1 MRKVQLYIN
10 DQRADL
16 FDDEIISLTQ
26 TIKNVQD
33 VSKVFTDFSK
43 TFTVPASKTNNKIFE
58 HYYNYHI
65 ANSFDARTK
74 APSSIEIN
82 DVPYRTGRVRLE
94 GVELRNNKPYSY
106 RITFFGNTVTLKD
119 LMGEETLSAL
129 TGLDAF
135 NAVYDAE
142 AIKAAL
148 QANPSTEHLIAPLIT
163 HSQRLYYDSSDIEVD
178 TGNLYWDATYDNR
191 GVSWKELKYA
201 IRVHKVVEAIG
212 DKYGFTFSDDFFSTT
227 NPPYYNLF
235 LWLHRNKGN
244 VTTVDQIQ
252 DYTKLISGWA
262 TSDDANSTMLSNTFK
277 LKDASI
283 TTNLTLNAQ
292 VSGAITSPYN
302 ISVTRNGEEIF
313 SQSGINTANYQMD
326 LLYAAQSSANYQ
338 VTIGYSDEITF
349 SNFTW
354 TTNSSLGENIYNSGT
369 IVAQASFE
377 FIITEQV
384 PDIKVIDLLTGLFK
398 MFNLTAVVSD
408 SNVITVKT
416 LDVFYDEG
424 NSVTITP
431 YIDINSYEVN
441 SSIPYKEISF
451 QYKDTKS
458 FLAANHNKLTGSDWG
473 KESYNSPDNIREG
486 EKFTVEVPFSH
497 FKYENLIDLST
508 SGSVDIQWGYS
519 VDDNQESYI
528 GSPLV
533 FYPVLQAQGGISFV
547 DEVAAN
553 GSFSIGSE
561 ITAAINMP
569 SNSLYF
575 DPATGVQNIN
585 FKYEKNEFTRGDE
598 FTGTLFSNY
607 YINYIASVFSRQR
620 RISKFKAQLPVSF
633 LTSYSLA
640 DTIIISDREYR
651 INSITTNLN
660 TGESDL
666 ELLNIVNAFFEV
678 PAGEGGNGGETPG
691 TLTVSVSGQT
701 QPIEETTHTYNA
713 TVTGGGQENPTYSWS
728 VSNGTIN
735 GSNTNSAV
743 SITWNAVNA
752 NSPGSVTCTA
762 TKGNLT
768 PESNTLVV
776 TIQNYVAAFEIEI
789 TENGSTQLLPKTE
802 GDTPTYGLDITGDTT
817 GISYGWGID
826 GGTID
831 SGLGTTSVDVTW
843 TTPGTGNI
851 NVTAFRN
858 GTDFAGND
866 SEDVTVNAASAPTFG
881 IAITNVTES
890 VLEGSVITY
899 GTTDSGTA
907 TGAISY
913 TWTVIGGSFTNQG
926 TSSIIVTWSTPGA
939 GSVRVD
945 AIREGVDAA
954 DQDPIS
960 VTALQTTATIT
971 GDFSSIVKGNSR
983 SYGSTIGGNTSGT
996 VTYSWSAS
1004 GGTITSGQGTANVD
1018 VLWSTVGTGTLS
1030 LTATREGR
1038 SGFDSDSLTV
1048 LPIYYIFNACDGGT
1062 TVIDQLTTP
1071 PSATNQRY
1079 IDFSTSPAEYYT
1091 YSGSTQNDS
1100 SGYPVVDLQA
1110 ATPFAT
1116 GCPAPEPTPP
1126 SELSITGATDIS
1138 GSGQSGVQYTL
1149 NVDPNTVS
1157 WQLTDAALEGFNP
1170 IDITFVTSTSGTGDS
1185 TFSVNFGVYT
1195 GNGSETLRSQIT
1207 ATELNPTAPNPASV
1221 GSITISQSPPPTA
1234 TLNVYARAN
1243 LVTAS
1248 RTFEYSTGGAYTP
1261 IATANITQSCVLI
1274 GTVTGITPGA
1284 TVTLITSPTN
1294 ELLGNNSS
1302 SCPGSFTSP
1311 SGATTYSITV
1321 AAGTNNVAL
1330 NVDTVAG
1337 TFALTTGRSLVDG
1350 ASACSRYNSGFTGTT
1365 YADESSIFASTAL
1378 FADVNGYTYASAGW
1392 YSDGIDFKYWDGTS
1406 FTSSGVCS

>member
-10 DQRADL
+10 DQRVDL

-43 TFTVPASKTNNKIFE
+43 TFTIPASKTNNKIFE

-65 ANSFDARTK
+65 VDGFDARTK
-74 APSSIEIN
+74 APSKIEIN

-119 LMGEETLSAL
+119 LMGEETLSSL

-148 QANPSTEHLIAPLIT
+148 QANPSSVHLIAPLIT
-163 HSQRLYYDSSDIEVD
+163 HSQRLYYDSSDTDVD
-178 TGNLYWDATYDNR
+178 TGNLYWDANYDNR

-201 IRVHKVVEAIG
+201 IRIHKVVEAIG

-227 NPPYYNLF
+227 NLPYYNLF

-252 DYTKLISGWA
+252 DYTKLIRGWA

-338 VTIGYSDEITF
+338 VTISYSDEITF

-354 TTNSSLGENIYNSGT
+354 TTNSSLGQNIYNSGT
-369 IVAQASFE
+369 VVAEASFE
-377 FIITEQV
+377 FIITEQI
-384 PDIKVIDLLTGLFK
+384 PDIKVIDFLTGLFK
-398 MFNLTAVVSD
+398 MFNLTATVD
-408 SNVITVKT
+408 GSNLITVKT
-416 LDVFYDEG
+416 LDVFYNEG
-424 NSVTITP
+424 NLINITP
-431 YIDINSYEVN
+431 FVDIEKSEVN

-458 FLAANHNKLTGSDWG
+458 FLAENHNNLTGSEWG
-473 KESYNSPDNIREG
+473 KENYNSPDNLREG

-497 FKYENLIDLST
+497 FKYENLIDVST
-508 SGSVDIQWGYS
+508 LGSVDIQWGYS

-553 GSFSIGSE
+553 GSFAIGSE

-620 RISKFKAQLPVSF
+620 RISRFKAQLPVSF
-633 LTSYSLA
+633 LLNYSLA
-640 DTIIISDREYR
+640 DTLLISDKEYN

-666 ELLNIVNAFFEV
+666 ELLNVIDAFFEV
-678 PAGEGGNGGETPG
+678 PDGGNGGGEDPG
-691 TLTVSVSGQT
+691 TLTISVSGQS
-701 QPIEETTHTYNA
+701 QPIEQITYTYNA
-713 TVTGGGQENPTYSWS
+713 TVGGTAEGTPTYSWS
-728 VSNGTIN
+728 VSGGTIN
-735 GSNTNSAV
+735 GSNTNSSV
-743 SITWNAVNA
+743 SITWNSVES
-752 NSPGSVTCTA
+752 NSPGSVTCVV
-762 TKGNLT
+762 TKGILA
-768 PESNTLVV
+768 PVSDTLNV
-776 TIQNYVAAFEIEI
+776 TIQNVVAAFTVEV
-789 TENGSTQLLPKTE
+789 TENGSTTLTTPVTE
-802 GDTPTYGLDITGDTT
+802 GDVKTYGIQTTGDTT
-817 GISYGWGID
+817 NVSYTWSIVC
-826 GGTID
+826 GTIN
-831 SGLGTTSVDVTW
+831 SGQGTSSVNVTW
-843 TTPGTGNI
+843 DTPTTGGYIQVN
-851 NVTAFRN
+851 AFRN
-858 GTDFAGND
+858 GTEFLDFD
-866 SEDVTVNAASAPTFG
+866 RYDIVVNAAAPSVTFG
-881 IAITNVTES
+881 IAITNVS
-890 VLEGSVITY
+890 SPVLEGSVITY
-899 GTTDSGTA
+899 GTTESGTA
-907 TGAISY
+907 SGTINY
-913 TWTVIGGSFTNQG
+913 TWTVVRGSFSGQG
-926 TSSIIVTWSTPGA
+926 TSSITVTWDTPGA
-939 GSVRVD
+939 GSIRVD
-945 AIREGVDAA
+945 ATREGVGAF

-960 VTALQTTATIT
+960 VTALETTATIT
-971 GDFSSIVKGNSR
+971 GDFTDIVENNSR
-983 SYGSTIGGNTSGT
+983 TYGSTIGGNTSGT
-996 VTYSWSAS
+996 ITYSWSAS

-1038 SGFDSDSLTV
+1038 SGSDSGSLTV
-1048 LPIYYIFNACDGGT
+1048 LDVYYRFERCSDGLLVFHNA
-1062 TVIDQLTTP
+1062 
-1071 PSATNQRY
+1071 PSEPTINDRYVDDFSNRY
-1079 IDFSTSPAEYYT
+1079 IYIGPATTQPGTIVNLYGPTGTSC
-1091 YSGSTQNDS
+1091 
-1100 SGYPVVDLQA
+1100 VD
-1110 ATPFAT
+1110 
-1116 GCPAPEPTPP
+1116 PAPDP
-1126 SELSITGATDIS
+1126 SILTITGDQDIL
-1138 GSGQSGVQYTL
+1138 GVGENGVVYNLDVT
-1149 NVDPNTVS
+1149 PNTVS
-1157 WQLTDAALEGFNP
+1157 WQLTDQALSGFNP
-1170 IDITFVTSTSGTGDS
+1170 IDITFVSSTSGTGD
-1185 TFSVNFGVYT
+1185 TNFSVNFGAYT
-1195 GNGSETLRSQIT
+1195 GNGSETLRSQII
-1207 ATELNPTAPNPASV
+1207 ATELNPTSPNPASV

-1234 TLNVYARAN
+1234 SLNVYARAN

-1248 RTFEYSTGGAYTP
+1248 RTFEYTVGGAYTP
-1261 IATANITQSCVLI
+1261 IATATITQSCSLI
-1274 GTVTGITPGA
+1274 GTITGITPGA

-1294 ELLGNNSS
+1294 ELLGNNTS
-1302 SCPGSFTSP
+1302 SCPGDFTSP
-1311 SGATTYSITV
+1311 SGATAYSITV
-1321 AAGTNNVAL
+1321 QAGSNDVAL
-1330 NVDTVAG
+1330 NVDTVVG
-1337 TFALTTGRSLVDG
+1337 VFALTIGRSLVDG
-1350 ASACSRYNSGFTGTT
+1350 ATACSRYNSGFTGTT
-1365 YADESSIFASTAL
+1365 YADEASIFASTAL
-1378 FADVNGYTYASAGW
+1378 FGDVNGYTYANAGW
-1392 YSDGIDFKYWDGTS
+1392 YSDGSDFKYWDGTA
-1406 FTSSGVCS
+1406 FTSSGTC

>member
-10 DQRADL
+10 NQRVDL
-16 FDDEIISLTQ
+16 FNDEIISLTQ
-26 TIKNVQD
+26 TIKNTKD

-43 TFTVPASKTNNKIFE
+43 SFTIPASKTNNKIFQ
-58 HYYNYHI
+58 HFNNFFVI
-65 ANSFDARTK
+65 GFDSRIKVSAK
-74 APSSIEIN
+74 IEID
-82 DVPYRTGRVRLE
+82 DVPFREGKIKLD
-94 GVELRNNKPYSY
+94 GVELKNNRPYAY
-106 RITFFGNTVTLKD
+106 KVTFFGNTVTLKD
-119 LMGEETLSAL
+119 LLGEEKLSAL
-129 TGLDAF
+129 SGLDAY
-135 NAVYDAE
+135 NQTYDKDS
-142 AIKAAL
+142 IKAAL
-148 QANPSTEHLIAPLIT
+148 QLATSNHVIAPLIT
-163 HSQRLYYDSSDIEVD
+163 HTQRLFYDSNSTTAQ
-178 TGNLYWDATYDNR
+178 TGNLFNSGSDHGVAWDQ
-191 GVSWKELKYA
+191 LKYA
-201 IRVHKVVEAIG
+201 IRIHKIIEAIESR
-212 DKYGFTFSDDFFSTT
+212 YNLTFSDDFFSTS
-227 NPPYYNLF
+227 NLPYYNLF
-235 LWLHRNKGN
+235 MWLHRNKGA
-244 VTTVDQIQ
+244 VTSKDGEQQ
-252 DYTKLISGWA
+252 FNKLIDGWA
-262 TSDDANSTMLSNTFK
+262 TAQGGASIMTSNT
-277 LKDASI
+277 LLLQS
-283 TTNLTLNAQ
+283 TTLTNLTLTLTRA
-292 VSGAITSPYN
+292 SSTPYN
-302 ISVTRNGEEIF
+302 ISITRGDQEVY
-313 SQSGINTANYQMD
+313 SQSGITSGNFAID
-326 LLYAAQSSANYQ
+326 LLFTAQPGASYQATISYASA
-338 VTIGYSDEITF
+338 ITF
-349 SNFTW
+349 
-354 TTNSSLGENIYNSGT
+354 TNIVWNLVYSGGSDTYAT
-369 IVAQASFE
+369 IDVDPFEAPASFE
-377 FIITEQV
+377 FIITDQIPE
-384 PDIKVIDLLTGLFK
+384 IKVIDFLTGLFK
-398 MFNLTAVVSD
+398 MFNLTADLRGS
-408 SNVITVKT
+408 VITVKD
-416 LDVFYDEG
+416 LDTYYNEG
-424 NSVTITP
+424 NTINITP
-431 YIDINSYEVN
+431 FIDTESYTVD
-441 SSIPYKEISF
+441 STTPYREISF
-451 QYKDTKS
+451 KYQDTKAIV
-458 FLAANHNKLTGSDWG
+458 AANHNKLTGSDWAQ
-473 KESYNSPDNIREG
+473 ETYNSPDDIKEG
-486 EKFTVEVPFSH
+486 ESFTVEVPFSH
-497 FKYENLIDLST
+497 FKYERI
-508 SGSVDIQWGYS
+508 VDAFDSSLTAIQWGFS
-519 VDDNQESYI
+519 VDSNSDSYI
-528 GSPLV
+528 GSPLL
-533 FYPVLQAQGGISFV
+533 FYPINQAHEGILFV
-547 DEVAAN
+547 ETVDSL
-553 GSFSIGSE
+553 GDFSNSVS
-561 ITAAINMP
+561 ITAPINMP

-575 DPATGVQNIN
+575 DSATGTENIN
-585 FKYEKNEFTRGDE
+585 FKYEKNEYTRDLT
-598 FTGTLFSNY
+598 FSGTLFNNY
-607 YINYIASVFSRQR
+607 YLNYISSIFNTQR
-620 RISKFKAQLPVSF
+620 RVSKFKAQLPVSF
-633 LTSYSLA
+633 LLNYSLA
-640 DTIIISDREYR
+640 DTLLISDKEYH

-660 TGESDL
+660 TGQSDL
-666 ELLNIVNAFFEV
+666 ELLNIVEASYEV
-678 PAGEGGNGGETPG
+678 AANGGGNGGETPG

-768 PESNTLVV
+768 PKSNTLVV

-881 IAITNVTES
+881 IAITNVS
-890 VLEGSVITY
+890 SPVLEGSVITY

-1018 VLWSTVGTGTLS
+1018 VLWSTVGTATLS

-1038 SGFDSDSLTV
+1038 SGSDSDSLTV

-1157 WQLTDAALEGFNP
+1157 WQLTDAALAGFNP

-1284 TVTLITSPTN
+1284 TVTIITSPTN
-1294 ELLGNNSS
+1294 ELLGNNTT
-1302 SCPGSFTSP
+1302 SCPGNFTSP

-1350 ASACSRYNSGFTGTT
+1350 ATACSRYDSGFTGTT

-1378 FADVNGYTYASAGW
+1378 FGDVNGYTYASAGW